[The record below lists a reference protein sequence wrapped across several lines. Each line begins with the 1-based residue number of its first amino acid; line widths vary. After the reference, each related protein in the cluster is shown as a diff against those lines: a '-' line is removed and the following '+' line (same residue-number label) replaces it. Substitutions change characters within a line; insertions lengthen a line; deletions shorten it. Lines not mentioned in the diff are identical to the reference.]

1 MIIAVIFSCLIA
13 RGRVHRMV
21 SAKIS
26 WAYLFLTILCGTP
39 VFAGDA
45 IDRPALQRSCT
56 TAAAGPVS
64 SRVKSTVDFALT
76 EWIRFEQGKTS
87 ESTSEHYVYDVPNVP
102 RFAWDKIYDYW
113 LAARAENELRL
124 PYTVESVEKDGKS
137 SPKVLTVHARTEI
150 DASKA
155 ALALENQQAVLAAI
169 RRSAV
174 SSTPWS
180 AVFISN
186 IFNVNGYTKEEFE
199 GSSAH
204 AIYIRNTLA
213 RFSNHNDKYR
223 FLACDPEKVKPRT
236 GDIVCAGRN
245 EFSINYQNLLELYDN
260 WAVKGQNYKFESH
273 CDIVTAVMK
282 VRSGRNSLT
291 SYKIETVGG
300 NVNDSVCKKYWS
312 TSSGFLDDKAV
323 SVDGGPCLPDG
334 TKKVWTTVL
343 VHKPD

>member
-1 MIIAVIFSCLIA
+1 MI
-13 RGRVHRMV
+13 
-21 SAKIS
+21 SAKFS
-26 WAYLFLTILCGTP
+26 LLLILCGTP
-39 VFAGDA
+39 AFAADA
-45 IDRPALQRSCT
+45 IDRPALQKSCA
-56 TAAAGPVS
+56 TAAASPVS

-87 ESTSEHYVYDVPNVP
+87 ESTSEHYVYDVPDVP

-113 LAARAENELRL
+113 LAASAEDELRL
-124 PYTVESVEKDGKS
+124 PYAVKTVEKDGKL
-137 SPKVLTVHARTEI
+137 SPQVLFANAHPEI
-150 DASKA
+150 DTSNT

-186 IFNVNGYTKEEFE
+186 IFKVNGYTNEEFE
-199 GSSAH
+199 GSPAH
-204 AIYIRNTLA
+204 AIYIKHALTS
-213 RFSNHNDKYR
+213 FSNHHDKYR
-223 FLACDPEKVKPRT
+223 FLACDPDKVKPRT
-236 GDIVCAGRN
+236 GDIVCTGRN
-245 EFSINYQNLLELYDN
+245 ENSINYPKLLELYDN
-260 WAVKGQNYKFESH
+260 WAVKGQDYIFESH

-282 VRSGRNSLT
+282 VRTKQNRLT

-312 TSSGFLDDKAV
+312 TPTGLLNDKAI
-323 SVDGGPCLPDG
+323 SVDGGACLPNG

>member
-1 MIIAVIFSCLIA
+1 
-13 RGRVHRMV
+13 MV
-21 SAKIS
+21 SAKS
-26 WAYLFLTILCGTP
+26 FLLLILCATP

-45 IDRPALQRSCT
+45 IDRPVLQKSCT
-56 TAAAGPVS
+56 TAAASSVS

-113 LAARAENELRL
+113 LAASAEDDLRL
-124 PYTVESVEKDGKS
+124 PYAVESVEQDGKWS
-137 SPKVLTVHARTEI
+137 SQVLFATARPEI
-150 DASKA
+150 NANKA
-155 ALALENQQAVLAAI
+155 ANQPAVLAAI

-186 IFNVNGYTKEEFE
+186 IFKVNGYTKEEFE

-204 AIYIRNTLA
+204 AVYIRNALT
-213 RFSNHNDKYR
+213 RFSNHNDQYR
-223 FLACDPEKVKPRT
+223 FLACDPNKVKPRT
-236 GDIVCAGRN
+236 GDIVCTGRN
-245 EFSINYQNLLELYDN
+245 EDLINYQKLLELYDN
-260 WAVKGQNYKFESH
+260 WAVKGQDYKFESH

-282 VRSGRNSLT
+282 VKTKQNRLT

-312 TSSGFLDDKAV
+312 TPSGLLNDKAV
-323 SVDGGPCLPDG
+323 SVDGGACLPNG

>member
-1 MIIAVIFSCLIA
+1 MI
-13 RGRVHRMV
+13 
-21 SAKIS
+21 SAKFS
-26 WAYLFLTILCGTP
+26 LLLILCATP
-39 VFAGDA
+39 VFAADA
-45 IDRPALQRSCT
+45 IDRASLQRSCAT
-56 TAAAGPVS
+56 ATAAPIS

-87 ESTSEHYVYDVPNVP
+87 ESTSEHYVYDVPNMP

-113 LAARAENELRL
+113 LAASAENELRL
-124 PYTVESVEKDGKS
+124 PYAVESVEKDGKLS
-137 SPKVLTVHARTEI
+137 SQVLFANAHTEI
-150 DASKA
+150 DTSNT
-155 ALALENQQAVLAAI
+155 ENQPAVLAAI

-186 IFNVNGYTKEEFE
+186 IFKVNGYTKEEFE
-199 GSSAH
+199 GSPAH
-204 AIYIRNTLA
+204 AIYIQHALN
-213 RFSNHNDKYR
+213 RFSNHHDKYR
-223 FLACDPEKVKPRT
+223 FLACDPDRVKPRT
-236 GDIVCAGRN
+236 GDIVCTGRN
-245 EFSINYQNLLELYDN
+245 EDSINYQKLLELYDN
-260 WAVKGQNYKFESH
+260 WAVRGQDYIFESH

-282 VRSGRNSLT
+282 VKSRQNSLA

-312 TSSGFLDDKAV
+312 TPTGLFNDKAV
-323 SVDGGPCLPDG
+323 SVDGGACLPNG

>member
-1 MIIAVIFSCLIA
+1 
-13 RGRVHRMV
+13 MV
-21 SAKIS
+21 SVKS
-26 WAYLFLTILCGTP
+26 FLLLILCVTP

-45 IDRPALQRSCT
+45 IDRPALQLSCA
-56 TAAAGPVS
+56 TAATSPVS
-64 SRVKSTVDFALT
+64 SRIKSTVDFALT

-113 LAARAENELRL
+113 LAAKAEDDLRL
-124 PYTVESVEKDGKS
+124 PYAVKTVEKDGKLL
-137 SPKVLTVHARTEI
+137 PQVLFATVQPEMDT
-150 DASKA
+150 SK
-155 ALALENQQAVLAAI
+155 AVLAAI
-169 RRSAV
+169 RRS
-174 SSTPWS
+174 SIGSTPWS

-186 IFNVNGYTKEEFE
+186 IFNVNGYTKEEFD

-204 AIYIRNTLA
+204 AIYIRNALSN
-213 RFSNHNDKYR
+213 FSSHNDKYR
-223 FLACDPEKVKPRT
+223 FLACDPNKVKPRI
-236 GDIVCAGRN
+236 GDIVCTGRN
-245 EFSINYQNLLELYDN
+245 ENSISYEKLLELYDN
-260 WAVKGQNYKFESH
+260 WAVKAQDYKFESH

-282 VRSGRNSLT
+282 VKSGRSSLT

-312 TSSGFLDDKAV
+312 TPSGFLDDNAV
-323 SVDGGPCLPDG
+323 SVDGGACLPDG